1 MIKMILIIN
10 RMKLNHWIMKIKM
23 KNIKIIKKILIN
35 KRKYKK
41 MFKIRIKKDSKLNKK
56 IMKIGF

>member
-1 MIKMILIIN
+1 
-10 RMKLNHWIMKIKM
+10 MKIKM